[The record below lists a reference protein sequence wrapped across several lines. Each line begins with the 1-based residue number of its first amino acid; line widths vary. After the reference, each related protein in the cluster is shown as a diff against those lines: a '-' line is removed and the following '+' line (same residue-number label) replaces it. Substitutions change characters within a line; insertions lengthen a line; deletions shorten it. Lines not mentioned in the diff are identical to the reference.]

1 MEGLFWN
8 FIKICRYL
16 VVCLVIWV
24 EIFLGFS
31 FLLIYW
37 VIVWKLLEFVNW
49 KRDVWVKV
57 GV

>member
-16 VVCLVIWV
+16 VVFLVIWV

-37 VIVWKLLEFVNW
+37 VIVWKLLEFVNL